1 MWFYGDFVTIIGA
14 KIMKSLYL
22 VFAYLF
28 LVASADAMTLNTDEP
43 RTIVADKIEYDVRS
57 ETMKTVGNTEI
68 TNESGQRLTLTD
80 SYITQQ
86 GEELSG
92 DDIKLWLG
100 NHVYVE
106 SDNITRRGD
115 LTIARQATFT
125 ACDDC
130 DAYGDAWEIS
140 TYKIIHDMQAR
151 ELKFYSPIL
160 YTYDIPVLWWPYFEM
175 PDPGVKYKT
184 GFLMPDFASTNK
196 MGTQINLPLY
206 ISLSDTH
213 DMTFTVSYL
222 TQENPLFQLEHR
234 LNASHS
240 EYRTR
245 GSFTHNRAGENR
257 WHIFNDDV
265 MELGDYARATIFLE
279 RASDKTYLQK
289 YGFYDDQPYL
299 DSGAKIEL
307 FGQSSYVVADAHIFQ
322 ELRNSTG
329 VQRAPDGDILPNIR
343 AVHQT
348 APLFGE
354 TYATF
359 GADVLGISGDDT
371 SAQRMTGDMRL
382 TTPWTLWG
390 GNRITASMSA
400 RYDVYH
406 FDNTKMIDGDI
417 YSGFKSRFLPSGYL
431 EWGLPLFKPSSSW
444 TQVLEPRA
452 RITFMRELDQ
462 EAFAESNDSA
472 GTILTDSALFSDNR
486 FAGLDLWEN
495 GTYADYGMRW
505 SAFNA
510 DGHTVEV
517 FLGQSYDFANRPDT
531 DLKGGFHNGLSDYV
545 GRIAYNNTSWLDIA
559 SRFRLDQDT
568 LALRHMET
576 SARIGGAR
584 NFLNIGHI
592 WSQNL
597 SVDLT
602 ENNDINETIVGAGVQ
617 LTNRWAFR
625 WNAIYNME
633 LGQFQRHG
641 GGFFYN
647 HPCYYLSVEYRRD
660 NAIKEDYVG
669 TTTFQFRFGMAIN
682 GQQY

>member
-1 MWFYGDFVTIIGA
+1 MIKKWSAF
-14 KIMKSLYL
+14 L
-22 VFAYLF
+22 LF
-28 LVASADAMTLNTDEP
+28 ILASANAVAMSVNMDEA
-43 RTIVADKIEYDVRS
+43 RTITADRIEYDVKS
-57 ETMKTVGNTEI
+57 ETIKTVGNTEI
-68 TNESGQRLTLTD
+68 VNQSGQRMTLTD

-92 DDIKLWLG
+92 DDIRLWLG

-106 SDNITRRGD
+106 SDNITRKGD
-115 LTIARQATFT
+115 LTIARRATFT

-140 TYKIIHDMQAR
+140 TYKIIHDMESR
-151 ELKFYSPIL
+151 TLKFYSPVL
-160 YTYDIPVLWWPYFEM
+160 RTYDIPVLWWPYFEM

-184 GFLMPDFASTNK
+184 GFLMPDFESTNK
-196 MGTQINLPLY
+196 MGTQINVPLY

-213 DMTFTVSYL
+213 DMTFTFSYL

-234 LNASHS
+234 LNADHS
-240 EYRTR
+240 EYRTQ
-245 GSFTHNRAGENR
+245 GSFTHNREGESR

-265 MELGDYARATIFLE
+265 IELGEYARATIFLE

-289 YGFYDDQPYL
+289 YGFYGDQPYL
-299 DSGAKIEL
+299 DSGAKLEL
-307 FGQSSYVVADAHIFQ
+307 FGQSSYVVADTHIFQ
-322 ELRNSTG
+322 ELRDSTG
-329 VQRAPDGDILPNIR
+329 IQTAPDGDILPNIR

-359 GADVLGISGDDT
+359 SADVLGISGDGT
-371 SAQRMTGDMRL
+371 AAQRMIGDARL

-390 GNRITASMSA
+390 GNRLTASVSA
-400 RYDVYH
+400 RYDLYH
-406 FDNTKMIDGDI
+406 FDNTEMVGGDI
-417 YSGFKSRFLPSGYL
+417 YSGIKNRFLPSGYL
-431 EWGLPLFKPSSSW
+431 EWGLPLFKPTNNW
-444 TQVLEPRA
+444 TQIIEPRA
-452 RITFMRELDQ
+452 RLTVMREMDA
-462 EAFAESNDSA
+462 ETFATNNDSA
-472 GTILTDSALFSDNR
+472 GTILTDTTLFSDNR

-495 GTYADYGMRW
+495 GTYADYGVRW
-505 SAFNA
+505 VAFNE
-510 DGHTVEV
+510 DGTNVEI
-517 FLGQSYDFANRPDT
+517 FLGQSYDFTERPDT
-531 DLKGGFHNGLSDYV
+531 ELDTGFRDGLSDYV
-545 GRIAYNNTSWLDIA
+545 GRVSYNNMKWLNVA
-559 SRFRLDQDT
+559 TRFRLNQDT

-576 SARIGGAR
+576 SANIGSAR
-584 NFLNIGHI
+584 NFFNVGHI
-592 WSQNL
+592 WSQHWNTE
-597 SVDLT
+597 LT
-602 ENNDINETIVGAGVQ
+602 ENVNINEAIIGAGLQ
-617 LTNRWAFR
+617 LTNRWSVR

-633 LGQFQRHG
+633 IGQFQRHT

>member
-1 MWFYGDFVTIIGA
+1 MWFYGDFITIIGA

-68 TNESGQRLTLTD
+68 TNTSGQRLTLTD

-151 ELKFYSPIL
+151 ELKFYSPVL
-160 YTYDIPVLWWPYFEM
+160 RTYDIPVLWWPYFEM

-234 LNASHS
+234 LNAPHS

-265 MELGDYARATIFLE
+265 MDLGDYARATIFLE

-329 VQRAPDGDILPNIR
+329 VQTAPDGDILPNIR

-390 GNRITASMSA
+390 GNRLTASLSA

-431 EWGLPLFKPSSSW
+431 EWGLPLFKPSSGW

-633 LGQFQRHG
+633 LGRFQRHG

>member
-1 MWFYGDFVTIIGA
+1 M
-14 KIMKSLYL
+14 MKKWS
-22 VFAYLF
+22 AF
-28 LVASADAMTLNTDEP
+28 LMFILASANADAMSVNMDEP
-43 RTIVADKIEYDVRS
+43 RTITADRIEYDVKS
-57 ETMKTVGNTEI
+57 ETIKTVGNTEI
-68 TNESGQRLTLTD
+68 VNQSGQRMTLTD

-106 SDNITRRGD
+106 SDNITRKGD
-115 LTIARQATFT
+115 LTIARRATFT

-140 TYKIIHDMQAR
+140 TYKIIHDMESR
-151 ELKFYSPIL
+151 MLKFYSPVL
-160 YTYDIPVLWWPYFEM
+160 RTYDIPVLWWPYFEM

-184 GFLMPDFASTNK
+184 GFLMPDFESTNK
-196 MGTQINLPLY
+196 MGTQVNIPLY

-213 DMTFTVSYL
+213 DMTFTFSYL

-234 LNASHS
+234 LNADHS
-240 EYRTR
+240 EYRTQ
-245 GSFTHNRAGENR
+245 GSFTHNREGESR

-265 MELGDYARATIFLE
+265 IELGEYARATVFLE

-289 YGFYDDQPYL
+289 YGFYEDQPYL
-299 DSGAKIEL
+299 DSGAKLEL

-322 ELRNSTG
+322 ELRDSTG
-329 VQRAPDGDILPNIR
+329 IQTAPDGDILPNIR

-359 GADVLGISGDDT
+359 AADVLGISGKGT
-371 SAQRMTGDMRL
+371 SAQRMIGDVRL

-390 GNRITASMSA
+390 GNRLTASVSA
-400 RYDVYH
+400 RYDLYH
-406 FDNTKMIDGDI
+406 FNNTEMVNGGT
-417 YSGFKSRFLPSGYL
+417 YSGFKNRFLPSGYL
-431 EWGLPLFKPSSSW
+431 EWGLPLFKPTNNW
-444 TQVLEPRA
+444 TQIIEPRA
-452 RITFMRELDQ
+452 RLTVMREMDA
-462 EAFAESNDSA
+462 ETFATNNDSA
-472 GTILTDSALFSDNR
+472 GTILTDTTLFSDNR

-495 GTYADYGMRW
+495 GTYADYGVRW
-505 SAFNA
+505 AAFNE
-510 DGHTVEV
+510 DGTNVEI
-517 FLGQSYDFANRPDT
+517 FLGQSYDFTERPDT
-531 DLKGGFHNGLSDYV
+531 ELDTGFRNGLSDYV
-545 GRIAYNNTSWLDIA
+545 GRISYNNMKWLNVA
-559 SRFRLDQDT
+559 SRFRLNQDS
-568 LALRHMET
+568 LALRHVET
-576 SARIGGAR
+576 SANIGSSR
-584 NFLNIGHI
+584 NFVNVGHI
-592 WSQNL
+592 WSQHWNTE
-597 SVDLT
+597 LT
-602 ENNDINETIVGAGVQ
+602 ENVNINEAIIGAGIQ
-617 LTNRWAFR
+617 LTNRWSMR
-625 WNAIYNME
+625 WNAIYNIE
-633 LGQFQRHG
+633 AEQFQRHT